1 MGIFSKIGKG
11 IKKVFKKIGR
21 GIKKAFKAFG
31 KFMGKIGF
39 AGQLAMMFLFPAGIG
54 SLLTKGLG
62 KLGTALQA
70 MGAKG
75 GMLSEAFTGV
85 GKVLTKAQKFVTT
98 VKSGFSS
105 LTNGIKEFGK
115 TALSK
120 VGIKLDGAA
129 ANFFGPDSALAKTRE
144 GFTETGKL
152 MRGLKEGTIDIT
164 EKTSLKD
171 FSNKVGLTQADVK
184 RLNPNLKIL
193 KDGMIDMEG
202 SASLSMNIDLAGDA
216 ISKAQA
222 AAPRD
227 AFDKALSSP
236 EEMFSPNAGTTQASP
251 MNPNASVNLSN
262 QNQIVSD
269 AVKLDEIKPV
279 EMFSPKVGTTQR
291 TVMNPNASTT
301 LSNQNQF
308 NVADAVQ
315 PIKLPDE
322 DWIDYHKRIGT
333 TTAEG
338 DAARG
343 YSLTEQRP
351 TLESEPSKLSGYLG
365 EVWDRSRAS
374 LDPSKAGLFRSLSNW
389 QGLASQFMTPE
400 EQWGGVSKGVQDLHT
415 GYTGYTPPDDFNMF
429 AKTTNQFGSPA
440 LGEQLRLYKIYNPFE
455 DTMFNM
461 RGRTA

>member
-1 MGIFSKIGKG
+1 MGIFKKIGKG

-75 GMLSEAFTGV
+75 GMLSKAFTGV

-129 ANFFGPDSALAKTRE
+129 ANFFGPESALAKTKE

-152 MRGLKEGTIDIT
+152 LRGLKEGTIDLT

-222 AAPRD
+222 AAPRE
-227 AFDKALSSP
+227 AFDKALSTDDVVGGVAEGTSGP
-236 EEMFSPNAGTTQASP
+236 QEMFSPN
-251 MNPNASVNLSN
+251 
-262 QNQIVSD
+262 
-269 AVKLDEIKPV
+269 
-279 EMFSPKVGTTQR
+279 VGTTQR

-301 LSNQNQF
+301 LSNQF
-308 NVADAVQ
+308 KVADAVQ
-315 PIKLPDE
+315 PVAPQVLPTLD
-322 DWIDYHKRIGT
+322 DTYSYIDKMADPKFGT
-333 TTAEG
+333 PNTLNTDLKDIA
-338 DAARG
+338 
-343 YSLTEQRP
+343 S
-351 TLESEPSKLSGYLG
+351 LESEPSKFGSYMGKVLDQAR
-365 EVWDRSRAS
+365 ES
-374 LDPSKAGLFRSLSNW
+374 LDPSRAGPLKALSNF
-389 QGLASQFMTPE
+389 QGLAAQFSTPE
-400 EQWGGVSKGVQDLHT
+400 EIDYGVGRGVQDFHT
-415 GYTGYTPPDDFNMF
+415 GYAGYTPPEDFNMF